1 MFTPL
6 SLFCDV
12 TPMARIVPAQAA
24 SSNASA
30 EREANLVRL
39 LIELRAEARQQKN
52 FALADSIRERARAAG
67 IILEDNKDG
76 TSWKVA

>member
-1 MFTPL
+1 
-6 SLFCDV
+6 
-12 TPMARIVPAQAA
+12 VPALAA
-24 SSNASA
+24 SSGANA

-67 IILEDNKDG
+67 VILEDSNDG
-76 TSWKVA
+76 TRWKLA